1 MSGSEQGALV
11 ALLVLLPVRI
21 PVARASEMVSEHSRF
36 FVVLIAFKI
45 ILFIGSR
52 SRVLETVVM
61 VLVVVVI
68 VAEASAAAAAA
79 VVLVVVVEATAAVK
93 SVAAATV
100 AIAWNP

>member
-1 MSGSEQGALV
+1 M

-21 PVARASEMVSEHSRF
+21 PVARASEMVSEHSRH

-61 VLVVVVI
+61 VVVVVVVI
-68 VAEASAAAAAA
+68 VAGASAAAAAA
-79 VVLVVVVEATAAVK
+79 VALVVVVEATAAVK
-93 SVAAATV
+93 SIAAATV